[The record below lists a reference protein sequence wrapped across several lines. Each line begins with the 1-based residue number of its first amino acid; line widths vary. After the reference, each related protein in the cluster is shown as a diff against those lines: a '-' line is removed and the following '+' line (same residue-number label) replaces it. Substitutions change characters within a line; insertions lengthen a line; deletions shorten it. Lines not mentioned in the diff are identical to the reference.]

1 MDAQKLIQMQ
11 LLARDAGLMIYSFHD
26 SSKGRF
32 LNLPA
37 EDFGTPRFKAA
48 VEDAEKE
55 GFKMIAAIALMKR
68 ASPDGHALIE
78 YEAMPG
84 ASEKD
89 VESARDIWSDSL
101 IRAGVLKP
109 DLTVN

>member
-1 MDAQKLIQMQ
+1 
-11 LLARDAGLMIYSFHD
+11 MIYAFHD
-26 SSKGRF
+26 SATGRF

-37 EDFGTPRFKAA
+37 DDFGTPRFKAA
-48 VEDAEKE
+48 VEEAMKA

-84 ASEKD
+84 ASEID
-89 VESARDIWSDSL
+89 VEAARDIWRDSL
-101 IRAGVLKP
+101 IGEGILKP